1 MTSESTTTRGRPV
14 AGVELV
20 EVDATNWRD
29 VAGVTPRTGQ
39 ERFVSPVTYYLCL
52 CHYGQ
57 IWHPLAVVVDGA
69 VVGHVMWAIDD
80 ADGSRWI
87 GGFVIDGAKQG
98 RGIGRAVIEALIE
111 RLSADPACREVAL
124 SYAPENAVAR
134 KLYAG
139 LGFVETG
146 EWEDEEQE
154 IVARRSVR

>member
-1 MTSESTTTRGRPV
+1 MTAEPKPTRGRPV

-20 EVDATNWRD
+20 EVDATTWRD
-29 VAGVTPRTGQ
+29 VARVTPRAGQ

-57 IWHPLAVVVDGA
+57 VWHPLAVVVDGA

-80 ADGSRWI
+80 ADDSRWI
-87 GGFVIDGAKQG
+87 GGFVVDRAKQG
-98 RGIGRAVIEALIE
+98 QGIGRAAIEALIG
-111 RLSADPACREVAL
+111 RLSAHPDCREVAL
-124 SYAPENAVAR
+124 SYDPENVVAR

-146 EWEDEEQE
+146 EWEDDE

>member
-1 MTSESTTTRGRPV
+1 MTSESETARRHPV

-29 VAGVTPRTGQ
+29 VAGVTPRAGQ
-39 ERFVSPVTYYLCL
+39 ERFVAPITYYLCL

-69 VVGHVMWAIDD
+69 
-80 ADGSRWI
+80 
-87 GGFVIDGAKQG
+87 KQG
-98 RGIGRAVIEALIE
+98 QGIGRAAIEALID
-111 RLSADPACREVAL
+111 RLSAHPDCREVAL
-124 SYAPENAVAR
+124 SYDPENLVAR
-134 KLYAG
+134 KLYAS

-146 EWEDEEQE
+146 EWEDDE

>member
-1 MTSESTTTRGRPV
+1 MIPESRTGSDHLV

-29 VAGVTPRTGQ
+29 VAGVTPRAGQ
-39 ERFVSPVTYYLCL
+39 ERFIAPVTYYLCL

-57 IWHPLAVVVDGA
+57 VWHPLAVVVDGA

-87 GGFVIDGAKQG
+87 GGFVVDGTKQG
-98 RGIGRAVIEALIE
+98 QGIGRAAIEALIC
-111 RLSADPACREVAL
+111 RLSAHPDCREVAL
-124 SYAPENAVAR
+124 SYDPENVVAR

-146 EWEDEEQE
+146 EWEDDE